1 MVICVDVGVFWE
13 LVFANFVKDGG
24 RVEYDN
30 VSGLLISLV
39 IGSALFYM
47 LAIHVVKTV
56 LPYIAENVGAAGVF
70 IARILYVGF
79 LAFTVLSPVAGY
91 ISDRV
96 GYRRTIVVAA
106 ISESL
111 LIYFYVFVR
120 SYAELLVVRV
130 LQAFLGVILSAS
142 FLHLASKYAER
153 TGVYI
158 GILRAAQAFGMAL
171 GPLLV
176 FVLPTCTLGEF
187 LEIAALLCLAPL
199 SVILLEEP
207 KTLRQEYGNIK
218 LKVIKFVMRKELIP
232 LYLCTISEIF
242 AASIVF
248 SYIVV
253 NAIELFNLSQRA
265 YGFILFVVLST
276 FGISNIFASKIAD
289 SHPIESAII
298 GVYMIAVSTYLI
310 TISKTLETF
319 LISIIIFEITSAL
332 AYNPLYVQVS
342 KILPDEIKGIG
353 INSVDAIIN
362 LTFVTLPILEIVA
375 KNYGLNA
382 TLIPATLLSLLAG
395 TYVTI
400 KYSTRK
406 TKEK

>member
-1 MVICVDVGVFWE
+1 M
-13 LVFANFVKDGG
+13 
-24 RVEYDN
+24 EYDN
-30 VSGLLISLV
+30 VSGFLVLLV
-39 IGSALFYM
+39 IGSVLFYM

-79 LAFTVLSPVAGY
+79 LAFTMLSPVAGY
-91 ISDRV
+91 ISDRI

-111 LIYFYVFVR
+111 LIYFYVLVR
-120 SYAELLVVRV
+120 SYTELLVVS
-130 LQAFLGVILSAS
+130 VILSAS

-158 GILRAAQAFGMAL
+158 GILRAAQVFGMAL

-332 AYNPLYVQVS
+332 AYNPLYVQAS

>member
-1 MVICVDVGVFWE
+1 
-13 LVFANFVKDGG
+13 
-24 RVEYDN
+24 
-30 VSGLLISLV
+30 
-39 IGSALFYM
+39 
-47 LAIHVVKTV
+47 
-56 LPYIAENVGAAGVF
+56 
-70 IARILYVGF
+70 
-79 LAFTVLSPVAGY
+79 
-91 ISDRV
+91 
-96 GYRRTIVVAA
+96 
-106 ISESL
+106 
-111 LIYFYVFVR
+111 
-120 SYAELLVVRV
+120 
-130 LQAFLGVILSAS
+130 VILSAS

-158 GILRAAQAFGMAL
+158 GILRAAQVFGMAL

-332 AYNPLYVQVS
+332 AYNPLYVQAS

-400 KYSTRK
+400 KYFTRK